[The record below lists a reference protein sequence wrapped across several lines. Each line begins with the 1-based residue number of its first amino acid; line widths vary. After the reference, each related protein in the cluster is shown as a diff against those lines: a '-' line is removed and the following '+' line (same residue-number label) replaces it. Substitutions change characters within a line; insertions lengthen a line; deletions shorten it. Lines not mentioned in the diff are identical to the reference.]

1 MVYPFITG
9 GMLILSVEREIKML
23 TANTSPKVTPAA
35 LTGQDLDSA
44 PIQTGRSEQVDF
56 DMLVRLETLKGRKRR
71 RGMMSLLSISTDVA
85 SILAGFF
92 LAHLAYLGNLDS
104 DHAPN
109 MVAVCIPMFLIFSL
123 HNNAHNTRKVSNLWS
138 GISSAAGALVLAAG
152 CLLLIAFF
160 MKIGAEFSRGVFFLG
175 ILFSL
180 VGIAVTRTITRAVVR
195 KRLDE
200 GVYAILCIYDGVP
213 MGENA
218 GPGAIEARSMGLH
231 PDLASAVAVN
241 RLGTLAK
248 GMDRV
253 VVHCAPQAREAWAMA
268 LKTLD
273 VRCEIVVPELDRFA
287 ALSISKRSGH
297 TSLLLNSGRMAW
309 NHQLMKRG
317 FDLAISLAALP
328 LLLPFFAIVAVLIKL
343 DSPGPVFFRQERIGL
358 GNRPFMIW
366 KFRSMRTESCD
377 ANGNRSTARDDD
389 RITKLG
395 RILRRTSID
404 ELPQILN
411 VISGDMSLVGPRP
424 HAFGSRAEDALFWDI
439 DQRYWQRHVVKPG
452 LTGLAQIRGF
462 RGATEQKTDL
472 TMRLQS
478 DLEYVSH
485 WSVMSDIRILL
496 NTALV
501 LFHKNAF

>member
-1 MVYPFITG
+1 
-9 GMLILSVEREIKML
+9 ML
-23 TANTSPKVTPAA
+23 TAKDTAAVTPAA
-35 LTGQDLDSA
+35 LTGQDLDAA
-44 PIQTGRSEQVDF
+44 PIRTDRANRVDF
-56 DMLVRLETLKGRKRR
+56 DTVVRLDALKGRKRF
-71 RGMMSLLSISTDVA
+71 RGTMSLLSLTTDVV
-85 SILAGFF
+85 SIVAGFF
-92 LAHLAYLGNLDS
+92 LAGLVYLGSIEN
-104 DHAPN
+104 DHALN
-109 MVAVCIPMFLIFSL
+109 MVAVCVPMFLLFSL
-123 HNNAHNTRKVSNLWS
+123 NNNAHNTRKVLNLTS
-138 GISSAAGALVLAAG
+138 GVTSAAGALILAAG

-175 ILFSL
+175 VAFSLFGIIASRTLTRILF
-180 VGIAVTRTITRAVVR
+180 R

-213 MGENA
+213 MGPGA

-253 VVHCAPQAREAWAMA
+253 VIHCVPAAREAWALA

-273 VRCEIVVPELDRFA
+273 VRCEIVVPELDSFA
-287 ALSISKRSGH
+287 ALSISERSGH

-309 NHQLMKRG
+309 NHQLMKRA

-328 LLLPFFAIVAVLIKL
+328 VLLPFFALVALAIKL
-343 DSPGPVFFRQERIGL
+343 DSRGPVFFRQERIGL

-366 KFRSMRTESCD
+366 KFRSMRTEACD
-377 ANGNRSTARDDD
+377 ANGSRSTSRDDD
-389 RITKLG
+389 RITRVG
-395 RILRRTSID
+395 RILRSTSID

-424 HAFGSRAEDALFWDI
+424 HAFGSRAENALFWDI

-472 TMRLQS
+472 TKRLQS
-478 DLEYVSH
+478 DLEYVSN
-485 WSVMSDIRILL
+485 WSLMSDIRILL
-496 NTALV
+496 GTAFV
-501 LFHKNAF
+501 VFHKNAF

>member
-1 MVYPFITG
+1 
-9 GMLILSVEREIKML
+9 MLKAKN
-23 TANTSPKVTPAA
+23 TAPVAFTAD
-35 LTGQDLDSA
+35 TGQDLDAA
-44 PIQTGRSEQVDF
+44 PIQTGNSTEVDF
-56 DMLVRLETLKGRKRR
+56 DVLLRLDALKGRKRM
-71 RGMMSLLSISTDVA
+71 RGIMSLLSIATDVA

-92 LAHLAYLGNLDS
+92 LASLIYLGDLDNE
-104 DHAPN
+104 HATN
-109 MVAVCIPMFLIFSL
+109 MVAICIPLFLIFSL
-123 HNNAHNTRKVSNLWS
+123 NNNAHNTRKVSNLWS
-138 GISSAAGALVLAAG
+138 GIASATGALVLAAG

-175 ILFSL
+175 VIFSVL
-180 VGIAVTRTITRAVVR
+180 AIAITRTISRIVFR

-200 GVYAILCIYDGVP
+200 GAYAILCIYDGVP
-213 MGENA
+213 MLQTA

-231 PDLASAVAVN
+231 PDLASAIAVN

-253 VVHCAPQAREAWAMA
+253 VIHCVPQARQAWAMA

-273 VRCEIVVPELDRFA
+273 VRCEIVVPELDEFA
-287 ALSISKRSGH
+287 ALSISQRSGH
-297 TSLLLNSGRMAW
+297 TSLLLNSGRLAW
-309 NHQLMKRG
+309 NHQMMKRG
-317 FDLAISLAALP
+317 FDLAISLTVLP
-328 LLLPFFAIVAVLIKL
+328 FLLPFFALVALAIKL
-343 DSPGPVFFRQERIGL
+343 DSRGPVFFRQERIGL

-366 KFRSMRTESCD
+366 KFRSMRTELCD
-377 ANGNRSTARDDD
+377 ANGDRSTSRTDD
-389 RITKLG
+389 RITRAG

-411 VISGDMSLVGPRP
+411 VITGDMSLVGPRP
-424 HAFGSRAEDALFWDI
+424 HALGSRAENALFWDI

-462 RGATEQKTDL
+462 RGATEQKMDL
-472 TMRLQS
+472 TKRLQS

-485 WSVMSDIRILL
+485 WSLTSDIRILL
-496 NTALV
+496 STALV